1 MSAQPM
7 SIRKGLLYSSFVFA
21 SIIAITVGCH
31 TPTRDEQAAAL
42 ADKHC
47 GSCHMP
53 VSPAL
58 LDSVTWNDH
67 VLPAMAQR
75 VGIRVWNE
83 TSYYPPMPGDPA
95 PAIPFKEW
103 TEIVAYYQ
111 RNAPKKL
118 KPAEVPVP
126 LRHEWS
132 GFQIG
137 LPQVKDTSTRSTVL
151 VAADSAG
158 NIYTADAYDN
168 TLTRWNPQLVLTGSW
183 KTHSPVVDIAFRQ
196 SPQRQLL
203 ARITQIGDMRA
214 VDKPSG
220 IIADLNLEAGTTT
233 DIKPY
238 LQRPVQTIAL
248 DFDKDGREEMVTCAF
263 GHHTG
268 GLIYLRQQADGKYE
282 ERALMELPGATKAI
296 PGDFNNDGWTD
307 LMVLFAAGEEGIWLF
322 ENDKKGGFSSKNLIK
337 FPPVYGSTSFQLAD
351 FNGDGKL
358 DILYTC
364 GDNADYSIVLKPYHG
379 VYIYLNEG
387 NNQYKQA
394 WFYPVNGCTKAIAA
408 DFNQDGQLDIAT
420 IAFFADLEKNPGE
433 KFILFQG
440 NEKPLQFT
448 PFAPPIEKE
457 GHWMTMEAADID
469 KDGDLDILLGNY
481 AKGFIVQEDYK
492 PNWKE
497 YQPFIVLFNT
507 LR

>member
-21 SIIAITVGCH
+21 SIISLAVSCH
-31 TPTRDEQAAAL
+31 APTRDEQAKAL

-58 LDSVTWNDH
+58 LDSATWNDH

-75 VGIRVWNE
+75 AGIRVWNE
-83 TSYYPPMPGDPA
+83 TSYYPPMAGDPA
-95 PAIPFKEW
+95 PIIPFKEW
-103 TEIVAYYQ
+103 MEIVGYYQ
-111 RNAPKKL
+111 RNAPRQL
-118 KPAEVPVP
+118 APAKPPVA
-126 LRHEWS
+126 LRHDWS
-132 GFQIG
+132 GFRMG
-137 LPQVKDTSTRSTVL
+137 APHVTDTTTTSTVL

-158 NIYTADAYDN
+158 NIYTADAYEN
-168 TLTRWNPQLVLTGSW
+168 TLTRWDTSLKKSGSW
-183 KTHSPVVDIAFRQ
+183 KTHSPVVDIAFRG
-196 SPQRQLL
+196 PAL

-220 IIADLNLEAGTTT
+220 IISDLNLESS
-233 DIKPY
+233 DIRDVQPY
-238 LQRPVQTIAL
+238 LQRPVQTIAA
-248 DFDKDGREEMVTCAF
+248 DFDKDGQVEMITCAF

-268 GLIYLRQQADGKYE
+268 GLIYLKPNADGKYQE
-282 ERALMELPGATKAI
+282 KALMELPGATKAI
-296 PGDFNNDGWTD
+296 AADFNRDGWTD

-322 ENDKKGGFSSKNLIK
+322 ENDKKGGFSSKNLLK

-379 VYIYLNEG
+379 VYIFLNEG
-387 NNQYKQA
+387 NDQYKQA

-408 DFNQDGQLDIAT
+408 DFDQDGALDIAT
-420 IAFFADLEKNPGE
+420 IAFFADLENNPGE
-433 KFILFQG
+433 KFILFKG
-440 NEKPLQFT
+440 NKNKMQFT
-448 PFAPPIEKE
+448 PYAPPIEKE

-469 KDGDLDILLGNY
+469 KDGDLDLLLGNY
-481 AKGFIVQEDYK
+481 AKGFIVQEQYK